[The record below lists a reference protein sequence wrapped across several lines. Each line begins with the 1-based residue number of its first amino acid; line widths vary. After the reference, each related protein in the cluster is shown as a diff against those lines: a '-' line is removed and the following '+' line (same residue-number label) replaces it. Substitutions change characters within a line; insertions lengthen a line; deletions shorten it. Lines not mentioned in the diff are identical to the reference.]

1 MTVKEVRTS
10 ELVKLLTIP
19 ALGQYTNGSKFE
31 KGQEPYFVKTFS
43 GYKAKFKNMNFAV
56 ILSYESDDY
65 GIAVSNSEDFDN
77 IYLAAI
83 KVHKQG
89 QGLGT
94 ELMNKIL
101 DHCDKNNV
109 KLYLHPFPL
118 EYTKENF
125 NAKKALPLFYR
136 LRDWYKSFG
145 FVEQLD
151 GYMVYYP
158 NSVKLD

>member
-1 MTVKEVRTS
+1 MKIVKTS
-10 ELVKLLTIP
+10 EIVKLLTIP
-19 ALGQYTNGSKFE
+19 SLGNFTNGIKF
-31 KGQEPYFVKTFS
+31 KNADEPYFVKSFN
-43 GYKAKFKNMNFAV
+43 GYKARRKNMNFAV
-56 ILSYESDDY
+56 VLSYEYDDY
-65 GIAVSNSEDFDN
+65 AVAVSNSDDMEN

-83 KVHKQG
+83 KVNKQG
-89 QGLGT
+89 NGLGT

-101 DHCDKNNV
+101 DHCDELNV

-125 NAKKALPLFYR
+125 NEKKALPLFYR

-145 FVEQLD
+145 LVEESD